1 MNQLRLEIGAPA
13 ETVVAK
19 SNDLVRGRHDF
30 DTLEQRIFVAMV
42 AQLKRESEFP
52 IIQIPLSDLC
62 EMSGTD
68 KSNLYREAER
78 LCDSLA
84 SRTIGVH
91 DRTNEEGI
99 PRYTSYP
106 CFRFCRHVKGS
117 GVIEAKFSEELEPYL
132 LELREQFTLYLLK
145 VFLRLRSKY
154 ATQIYELMKMRQG
167 ISKLSMS
174 TAEFRRK
181 LGLEDKYSRFS
192 SLKARV
198 IDQAQKELREK
209 ADVYFTYR
217 VIREGRSPKRIEFYI
232 KENEKIIEELR
243 EEVSALKRGDEVPRI
258 GRPSDGSDLG
268 VPDQPSQPS
277 QGGGPGSVDA
287 KVLFLSERTQQEI
300 ENLTDEKVDELYDK
314 ALANIER
321 TNEGASSAYVES
333 MTATEMQ
340 RIWENESHSQS

>member
-1 MNQLRLEIGAPA
+1 MGNQLRLEIGAPA

-30 DTLEQRIFVAMV
+30 NTLEQRIFVAMV
-42 AQLKRESEFP
+42 AQLKWESEFP
-52 IIQIPLSDLC
+52 IIQIPLSDIC

-91 DRTNEEGI
+91 DRTNEKGI

-132 LELREQFTLYLLK
+132 LELKEQFTLYLLK

-174 TAEFRRK
+174 TTEFRRK
-181 LGLEDKYSRFS
+181 LGLEDKYGRFS

-198 IDQAQKELREK
+198 IEQAQRELREK

-217 VIREGRSPKRIEFYI
+217 VIRDGRTPKYIEFYI
-232 KENEKIIEELR
+232 KENEEIIEELR
-243 EEVSALKRGDEVPRI
+243 QEVSALKGEDKALRI
-258 GRPSDGSDLG
+258 GRSSDEADLG
-268 VPDQPSQPS
+268 VADPPLQSVKGNGPD
-277 QGGGPGSVDA
+277 SVDA
-287 KVLFLSERTQQEI
+287 KVLFLSERTQEEI
-300 ENLTDEKVDELYDK
+300 DNLSEEKVEKLYESARAK
-314 ALANIER
+314 VERANG
-321 TNEGASSAYVES
+321 GASSTYVES
-333 MTATEMQ
+333 MTATKMKK
-340 RIWENESHSQS
+340 IWKGR

>member
-1 MNQLRLEIGAPA
+1 MGNQLRLEIGAPA

-52 IIQIPLSDLC
+52 TIEIPLSDLC

-91 DRTNEEGI
+91 DRTNEKGI

-132 LELREQFTLYLLK
+132 LELKEQFTLYLLK

-217 VIREGRSPKRIEFYI
+217 VIREGRTPKRIEFYI

-243 EEVSALKRGDEVPRI
+243 EEVSALKRGDEAPRI
-258 GRPSDGSDLG
+258 GRPSDDSDLG
-268 VPDQPSQPS
+268 VPDQPQSS
-277 QGGGPGSVDA
+277 KEDGPGSVDA
-287 KVLFLSERTQQEI
+287 KVLFLSERTQHEV
-300 ENLTDEKVDELYDK
+300 ENLTEEKVEKLYDQ

-321 TNEGASSAYVES
+321 TNHGASPAYIES

-340 RIWENESHSQS
+340 RIWDDKDRS

>member
-1 MNQLRLEIGAPA
+1 MGNQLRLEIGAPA

-19 SNDLVRGRHDF
+19 SNDLVRGRHNF
-30 DTLEQRIFVAMV
+30 STLEQRIFVAMV

-52 IIQIPLSDLC
+52 IIEIPLSDIC

-68 KSNLYREAER
+68 KSNLYREAEH
-78 LCDSLA
+78 LCDNLA

-91 DRTNEEGI
+91 DRTNEKGV

-132 LELREQFTLYLLK
+132 LELKEQFTLYLLK

-167 ISKLSMS
+167 ISKLEMS
-174 TAEFRRK
+174 TTEFRRK
-181 LGLEDKYSRFS
+181 LGLEDKYKRFS

-198 IDQAQKELREK
+198 IEQAQGELKEK

-217 VIREGRSPKRIEFYI
+217 VIREGRTPKRIEFYI
-232 KENEKIIEELR
+232 KENEEIIEELR
-243 EEVSALKRGDEVPRI
+243 QEVSALKGEDKAPQI
-258 GRPSDGSDLG
+258 GRPSDDSELG
-268 VPDQPSQPS
+268 VADSTQD
-277 QGGGPGSVDA
+277 GGREGGPDSVDA
-287 KVLFLSERTQQEI
+287 KVLFLSECTQEEI
-300 ENLTDEKVDELYDK
+300 GDLTENKVEELYEEARDK
-314 ALANIER
+314 VER
-321 TNEGASSAYVES
+321 ASDGASTTYIES
-333 MTATEMQ
+333 MTASKMQ
-340 RIWENESHSQS
+340 KIWEG

>member
-1 MNQLRLEIGAPA
+1 MGNQLRLEIGAPA

-30 DTLEQRIFVAMV
+30 NTLEQRIFVAMV

-52 IIQIPLSDLC
+52 TIEIPLSDLC

-91 DRTNEEGI
+91 DRTNDKGI

-132 LELREQFTLYLLK
+132 LELKEQFTLYLLK

-174 TAEFRRK
+174 TAEFRQK

-198 IDQAQKELREK
+198 IEQAQKELREK

-217 VIREGRSPKRIEFYI
+217 VIRDGRTPKKIEFYI
-232 KENEKIIEELR
+232 KENEKIIDELR
-243 EEVSALKRGDEVPRI
+243 EEVSALKGEDEAPRI
-258 GRPSDGSDLG
+258 GRPSDESDLG
-268 VPDQPSQPS
+268 VTDTSLQPGRQS
-277 QGGGPGSVDA
+277 GPESVDA
-287 KVLFLSERTQQEI
+287 KVLFLAERTQEEI
-300 ENLTDEKVDELYDK
+300 ESLSDGKVEDLYEQ
-314 ALANIER
+314 ARANVER
-321 TNEGASSAYVES
+321 TDEGASSAYVES
-333 MTATEMQ
+333 MTATKMQ
-340 RIWENESHSQS
+340 KIWEGTGHS